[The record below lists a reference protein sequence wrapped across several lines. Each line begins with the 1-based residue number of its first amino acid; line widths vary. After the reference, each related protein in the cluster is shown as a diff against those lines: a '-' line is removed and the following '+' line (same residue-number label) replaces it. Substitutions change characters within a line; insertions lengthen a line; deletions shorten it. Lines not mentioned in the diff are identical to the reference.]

1 MALQTGDIRRIEPTS
16 RPNRPLPR
24 QVSSIIH
31 PPEKIRLYIIIVSIE
46 MQTEKYIEVSQQNMP
61 SRA

>member
-1 MALQTGDIRRIEPTS
+1 MALLIRDIRVIEPTS
-16 RPNRPLPR
+16 RPNRPLLR

-31 PPEKIRLYIIIVSIE
+31 PPEKIRLYIIIMSRE

-61 SRA
+61 SSK